1 MPTGVNMRWR
11 DLTDRFSGKAPV
23 GARRS
28 GKWRRVRDEF
38 LKGKR
43 CASCGGRR
51 SLVAHHI
58 IPFHLAPDLELDVSN
73 LLPLCEAKRFGINC
87 HLLLGHVGNWR
98 RANPFVEAEA
108 AYWAAKL

>member
-1 MPTGVNMRWR
+1 MRWR
-11 DLTDRFSGKAPV
+11 DLTERLAGKARP
-23 GARRS
+23 GTRRS
-28 GKWRRVRDEF
+28 SKWRRVRDEF

-43 CASCGGRR
+43 CAACGGRR

-58 IPFHLAPDLELDVSN
+58 IPFHLAPDLELDTTN
-73 LLPLCEAKRFGINC
+73 LLPLCEAKRYGINC